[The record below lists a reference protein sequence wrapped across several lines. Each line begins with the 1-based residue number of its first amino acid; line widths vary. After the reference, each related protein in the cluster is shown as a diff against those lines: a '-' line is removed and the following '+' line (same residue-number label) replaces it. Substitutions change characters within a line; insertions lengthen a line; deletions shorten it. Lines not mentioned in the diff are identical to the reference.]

1 MAVRELTFAITK
13 PGTLSA
19 SGVFENRRFGNTL
32 HKTGKLKM
40 RFKTG
45 LGLVSTTVLAMAISH
60 QARAQAVDYGG
71 LESMFGEAVT
81 TSATGS
87 PQKASQAPA
96 NLEIITADQ
105 IRQSGATDIPGI
117 LRFAAGIDVRSN
129 SALASDVSIRGNSQ
143 EFNPRV
149 LVLINGRQVYL
160 DDYGYTAWQ
169 TLPVELSEI
178 RQIEI
183 VKGPASALFGFNAA
197 SGVINIITYDPLFD
211 KVNTATI
218 GYGTDGT
225 ILGSVVATGQVAGK
239 GGLRISLG
247 GIKTNEYSTLGHDV
261 ATLNTTAP
269 RDGNLN
275 IRGEWKPTA
284 KTEITAEVTDSQ
296 ANSLSYT
303 VLDNMGRNI
312 YRTDSALLGFSADT
326 DYGLATVQGYVNT
339 AVDKFAS
346 AGLAGRVENQIAVLQ
361 ANDLVKIG
369 DSNAVRAG
377 LEYRDNRE
385 WSNLLNGST
394 GYQDYAASLMWTWQI
409 TPELSLTN
417 AGRIDRLDLN
427 RETPLV
433 QPNKYTLGQFQS
445 ATVTAPSFN
454 SGLVYQ
460 PTDNDTFRLL
470 LGRGVQAPSLIDYG
484 LQVGQQAGPT
494 RVVFSG
500 SPDLNASTTTNY
512 ELDYDRIVPALQSTL
527 RTAVYYEVNRDLLAS
542 PTGTPSSYA
551 NGVVSA
557 YSQNIGSDTV
567 AGAEIGLTGSNPAG
581 MRWNLSYSLASVH
594 QKLISAPPVIPYNF
608 NNATPVSAVDFGVGY
623 SWNKFEADLQG
634 KWQSSYTDYAS
645 GAFGY
650 APVHIANYVT
660 LNARIGYSV
669 TPHLTVAL
677 AGSQLASNSLNETA
691 GLPVDRRA
699 LLTATY
705 GF

>member
-1 MAVRELTFAITK
+1 MSFRK
-13 PGTLSA
+13 
-19 SGVFENRRFGNTL
+19 
-32 HKTGKLKM
+32 
-40 RFKTG
+40 G

-105 IRQSGATDIPGI
+105 IRQSGATDIPDV
-117 LRFAAGIDVRSN
+117 LRFVAGIDVRN
-129 SALASDVSIRGNSQ
+129 NGALDNEVSIRGNSQ

-160 DDYGYTAWQ
+160 DDYGYTSWQ

-225 ILGSVVATGQVAGK
+225 ILGSAVATAQDPGK
-239 GGLRISLG
+239 GGLRIALG
-247 GIKTNEYSTLGHDV
+247 GIKTNEYSTQGHDTSV
-261 ATLNTTAP
+261 PNTGVP
-269 RDGNLN
+269 YDGNLN
-275 IRGEWKPTA
+275 IRGEWKPTE
-284 KTEITAEVTDSQ
+284 KTEITAEVTDAQSKTDVDSVINFF
-296 ANSLSYT
+296 A
-303 VLDNMGRNI
+303 RCA
-312 YRTDSALLGFSADT
+312 YRTNSVLLGFAADT
-326 DYGLATVQGYVNT
+326 GLGLASIQGYVNT
-339 AVDKFAS
+339 EHYQFNAANA
-346 AGLAGRVENQIAVLQ
+346 AGDVSNQIADLQ

-369 DSNAVRAG
+369 DNNAVRAG
-377 LEYRDNRE
+377 FEYRDNRE
-385 WSNLLNGST
+385 WGKLFNGST

-427 RETPLV
+427 RETPLA
-433 QPNKYTLGQFQS
+433 QPNKYTLGDYNN
-445 ATVTAPSFN
+445 ATITAPSFN

-470 LGRGVQAPSLIDYG
+470 VGRGVQAPSLIEYG
-484 LQVGQQAGPT
+484 LQVAQQVGPT
-494 RVVFSG
+494 RVVLAG

-512 ELDYDRIVPALQSTL
+512 EVDYDRALPALQSTL
-527 RTAVYYEVNRDLLAS
+527 TTAVYYEVNRDLLAYGANA
-542 PTGTPSSYA
+542 PTQYA
-551 NGVVSA
+551 NGVLSE

-567 AGAEIGLTGSNPAG
+567 AGTEIGIRGSNPAG
-581 MRWNLSYSLASVH
+581 LRWNLSYSLASVH
-594 QKLISAPPVIPYNF
+594 QRLNSAPPVIPFNF
-608 NNATPVSAVDFGVGY
+608 NNATPVSAIDFGAGY

-634 KWQSSYTDYAS
+634 KWQSSYTDYA
-645 GAFGY
+645 GEGIGFV
-650 APVHIANYVT
+650 PVNIKNYVT
-660 LNARIGYSV
+660 LNARIGYNV
-669 TPHLTVAL
+669 TSHLTVAV
-677 AGSQLASNSLNETA
+677 AGSQLASNQLNETA
-691 GLPVDRRA
+691 GLPVERRV
-699 LLTATY
+699 LFSATY

>member
-1 MAVRELTFAITK
+1 
-13 PGTLSA
+13 
-19 SGVFENRRFGNTL
+19 
-32 HKTGKLKM
+32 M
-40 RFKTG
+40 RFKTS

-105 IRQSGATDIPGI
+105 IRRSGATDIPEI
-117 LRFAAGIDVRSN
+117 LNFVAGIDVRN
-129 SALASDVSIRGNSQ
+129 NGALDNEVSIRGNSQ

-160 DDYGYTAWQ
+160 DDYGYTSWQ

-225 ILGSVVATGQVAGK
+225 ILGSAVATGQIAGK
-239 GGLRISLG
+239 GGLRIALG
-247 GIKTNEYSTLGHDV
+247 GIKTNEYSVLGHNT
-261 ATLNTTAP
+261 AALAALNTGVP
-269 RDGNLN
+269 YDGNLN
-275 IRGEWKPTA
+275 IRGEWKPTP
-284 KTEITAEVTDSQ
+284 KTEITAEVTEAESKTDV
-296 ANSLSYT
+296 YT
-303 VLDNMGRNI
+303 VSNSFGRGA
-312 YRTDSALLGFSADT
+312 YRTNSALLGFSADT
-326 DYGLATVQGYVNT
+326 DWGLASIQGYVNNENFQF
-339 AVDKFAS
+339 VS
-346 AGLAGRVENQIAVLQ
+346 ATNAGDVRNQIAVLQ

-369 DSNAVRAG
+369 DNNAVRAG

-385 WSNLLNGST
+385 WGKLFNGSI

-409 TPELSLTN
+409 TPQLSLTN

-427 RETPLV
+427 RETPLA
-433 QPNKYTLGQFQS
+433 QPNKYTLAQYQN

-454 SGLVYQ
+454 SGLVFQ

-470 LGRGVQAPSLIDYG
+470 LGRGVQAPSLIVYG
-484 LQVGQQAGPT
+484 VQQAVQAGPT
-494 RVVFSG
+494 RIVLAG
-500 SPDLNASTTTNY
+500 SPDLHASTTTNY
-512 ELDYDRIVPALQSTL
+512 EVDYDRVLPALQSTL
-527 RTAVYYEVNRDLLAS
+527 TTAVYYEVNRDLLAFGGNA
-542 PTGTPSSYA
+542 PPQYA
-551 NGVVSA
+551 NGVLSE

-567 AGAEIGLTGSNPAG
+567 AGAEIGIKGSNPAG
-581 MRWNLSYSLASVH
+581 LRWNFSYSLASVH
-594 QKLISAPPVIPYNF
+594 QKLTSAPPVIPFNF
-608 NNATPVSAVDFGVGY
+608 NNATPVSAIDFGAGY

-634 KWQSSYTDYAS
+634 KWQSSYTDYAAAMN
-645 GAFGY
+645 GFA
-650 APVHIANYVT
+650 AVNIKNYVT

-669 TPHLTVAL
+669 TPHLTVAVT
-677 AGSQLASNSLNETA
+677 GSQLASNQLNETA
-691 GLPVDRRA
+691 GLPVERRV
-699 LLTATY
+699 LLSATY